1 MKPGKGPLAIIGS
14 MNTRE
19 IWSHVPASKGNNGS
33 SVHHIWNKKQYHRH
47 AVLACDRGMILDA
60 HMSESPVQ
68 FGPLWL
74 WCILF
79 NALLDLGVS
88 ATVSTTMERCKWLA
102 APKSTEVEKWHCN
115 LKGGCHMIPKHVFD
129 SITNPLTMMEYQLQG
144 QPYFEHTTPH
154 QSSPSQ
160 FRSSFS
166 LAPEAHMIST
176 RQLVFKPVVDI
187 LHAVRDQACI
197 LYHWRPTWSPA

>member
-1 MKPGKGPLAIIGS
+1 
-14 MNTRE
+14 
-19 IWSHVPASKGNNGS
+19 
-33 SVHHIWNKKQYHRH
+33 
-47 AVLACDRGMILDA
+47 
-60 HMSESPVQ
+60 
-68 FGPLWL
+68 
-74 WCILF
+74 
-79 NALLDLGVS
+79 
-88 ATVSTTMERCKWLA
+88 
-102 APKSTEVEKWHCN
+102 
-115 LKGGCHMIPKHVFD
+115 MIPKHVFD